1 MEAALNVL
9 AQHPCEGRR
18 IAVLGDM
25 LELGNCSM
33 AEHYKVGRLVAAS
46 ADLFFAYG
54 SNAERMVTGAITGGM
69 PPNCVYHFDSH
80 EQMAKMVRN
89 RARSGDMLLFKGS
102 RGMRMEHVLQL
113 FLDGEQ
119 K

>member
-1 MEAALNVL
+1 MRGQEDRGCWAICWSWVTAPWRSTTKSGGWLL
-9 AQHPCEGRR
+9 
-18 IAVLGDM
+18 
-25 LELGNCSM
+25 
-33 AEHYKVGRLVAAS
+33 AS